1 MSWVRFECRLASD
14 PKSEHFDCH
23 QMQFPPLTRKAV
35 SLVPAR
41 VLLGKQAIIVG
52 KPLNILTV
60 DDEFRVAHALA
71 FALSDPARKL
81 TLAFSTDEALAKLN
95 NHPEPFDMVIIDHK
109 MPKVS
114 GIELVQRLRAV
125 QFGGKIIVLSAHL
138 TDENRRAYAELHVDT
153 MLTKPFDVHE
163 LRQVVDSLAHAA

>member
-1 MSWVRFECRLASD
+1 M
-14 PKSEHFDCH
+14 
-23 QMQFPPLTRKAV
+23 
-35 SLVPAR
+35 
-41 VLLGKQAIIVG
+41 GKL
-52 KPLNILTV
+52 LNILSV

-71 FALSDPARKL
+71 FALSHPARKL
-81 TLAFSTDEALAKLN
+81 TLAFNADDALAKVTDDS
-95 NHPEPFDMVIIDHK
+95 EPFDVVIVDHK

-138 TDENRRAYAELHVDT
+138 TDENRRAYAELNVDT

-163 LRQVVDSLAHAA
+163 LREVVDSLAHVA